1 MQLFTIN
8 LNCTA
13 QSCNRCCRRL
23 VKLRIRKTYL
33 LEYIFRKERYS
44 ILSETDFKTFCYKSK
59 NKRSRA
65 LKLKLSKLY
74 LSTKL
79 KHLLLSW
86 KIHTTLITFITFKQC
101 LRILVS
107 LFFFSLIK
115 FFFFVLHLYNYVY
128 IPRYNTPVHRRIQIH
143 SCLLLLGLQLNFV
156 GNPRYL
162 G

>member
-1 MQLFTIN
+1 MRRCMSTFQVLDVPRTNPYFERYFVVFWWATKKLLKISSLLLQHFLIN
-8 LNCTA
+8 LNFTA

-23 VKLRIRKTYL
+23 VKLRIWKTYL

-65 LKLKLSKLY
+65 LKLKLSKFY

-86 KIHTTLITFITFKQC
+86 KIHTTLITFIAFKQC
-101 LRILVS
+101 LRILVK
-107 LFFFSLIK
+107 FFS
-115 FFFFVLHLYNYVY
+115 V
-128 IPRYNTPVHRRIQIH
+128 
-143 SCLLLLGLQLNFV
+143 
-156 GNPRYL
+156 
-162 G
+162 